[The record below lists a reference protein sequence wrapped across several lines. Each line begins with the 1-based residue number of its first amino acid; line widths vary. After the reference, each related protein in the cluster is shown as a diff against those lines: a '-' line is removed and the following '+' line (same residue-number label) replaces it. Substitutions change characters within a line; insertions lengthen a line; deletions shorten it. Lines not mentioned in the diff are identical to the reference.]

1 MMKEKQ
7 DTSSDDPY
15 RRLVEKSAEKE
26 SLRRVLRD
34 AGILDTEEVKIS
46 HWLNGR
52 NDRRGRPYYSPLN
65 GETRDKLFA
74 HLKAVYPKEV
84 AEIEAAPIKA
94 LLEKASKIA
103 TRVPNPTEL
112 DRFAE
117 YVENEAIITIVTADS
132 VTAEGADS
140 TRTYNSPGGLTEEVY
155 VRLAYDDLSREA
167 LAWGVIEN
175 LLRMKSLSAGQIRHA
190 RRLLPD
196 ILELV
201 DQYEFE
207 VVADELSEAILA
219 D

>member
-1 MMKEKQ
+1 MKEQQ

-34 AGILDTEEVKIS
+34 AGIIDTEEVKIS

-52 NDRRGRPYYSPLN
+52 NDRRGRRYYSPLK
-65 GETRDKLFA
+65 GETREKLFA
-74 HLKAVYPKEV
+74 HLKAVYPDEV

-103 TRVPNPTEL
+103 TRVPSPTEL

-140 TRTYNSPGGLTEEVY
+140 TRTYNPPGGLTEDVY

-207 VVADELSEAILA
+207 TVADELCEAILA